1 MKKNPLDTEGNDSDK
16 LGNEIVRQAQ
26 DKVECAKCSLEFN
39 TINQLARH
47 IRFIHPDI
55 AERMIILSLLS
66 LNESET

>member
-55 AERMIILSLLS
+55 AELMIMKCLID
-66 LNESET
+66 LNKDE